1 MGREFQKGNIL
12 LLKKHLEE
20 RQEIKKK
27 KNPTTHGGVLIHQ
40 ESNLFKENL
49 LIKKKNILS
58 VLNVFNKNIE
68 PPHVSNGTGCC
79 HFWCQ

>member
-12 LLKKHLEE
+12 LLNKHLEGKKLK
-20 RQEIKKK
+20 KKK

-40 ESNLFKENL
+40 ESNLFKNL
-49 LIKKKNILS
+49 LVKKKKILS